1 MLKINDKVKFHYLKQ
16 FKDEL
21 KSGQVLT
28 DYTTTSE
35 SYSGKVVDVRNI
47 IDQPVSNETIRR
59 NNIKGRRSEVL
70 YTVELEG
77 DEGVKDLLRRSN
89 GWHGSVASDQTRNL
103 ESDGFGL
110 RSTETSNGVSRIGVQ
125 LKPSSHLRVTGL
137 VGQFRIYAVWL
148 TAHQFYIERCY
159 REPMA
164 M

>member
-70 YTVELEG
+70 YTVELDG
-77 DEGVKDLLRRSN
+77 DEGYKTFYDGRMVGTEVLPKTKRGIWKVMASAFARRKP
-89 GWHGSVASDQTRNL
+89 QT
-103 ESDGFGL
+103 
-110 RSTETSNGVSRIGVQ
+110 
-125 LKPSSHLRVTGL
+125 
-137 VGQFRIYAVWL
+137 A
-148 TAHQFYIERCY
+148 
-159 REPMA
+159 
-164 M
+164 

>member
-16 FKDEL
+16 FTDEL

-77 DEGVKDLLRRSN
+77 DEGVKTFYDGRMVGTEVLPKTKR
-89 GWHGSVASDQTRNL
+89 GVWKAIASAFAGRKPQT
-103 ESDGFGL
+103 
-110 RSTETSNGVSRIGVQ
+110 
-125 LKPSSHLRVTGL
+125 
-137 VGQFRIYAVWL
+137 A
-148 TAHQFYIERCY
+148 
-159 REPMA
+159 
-164 M
+164 

>member
-47 IDQPVSNETIRR
+47 IDQPVSYETIRR

-70 YTVELEG
+70 YTVELDG
-77 DEGVKDLLRRSN
+77 DEGIKTFYDGRMVGTEVLPKTKRGIWKVMASAFARRKP
-89 GWHGSVASDQTRNL
+89 QTAQAVL
-103 ESDGFGL
+103 
-110 RSTETSNGVSRIGVQ
+110 VS
-125 LKPSSHLRVTGL
+125 S
-137 VGQFRIYAVWL
+137 
-148 TAHQFYIERCY
+148 
-159 REPMA
+159 
-164 M
+164 